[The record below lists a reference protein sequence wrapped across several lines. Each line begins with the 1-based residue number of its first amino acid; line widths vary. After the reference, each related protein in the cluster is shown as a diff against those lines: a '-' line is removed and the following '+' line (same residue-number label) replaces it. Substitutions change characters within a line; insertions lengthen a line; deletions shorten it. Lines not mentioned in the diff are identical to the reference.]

1 MSDDFFLRVN
11 YDVGDT
17 QSRHQNNQHGQMGDK
32 PIEKMIVALSDARAQ
47 PDAMVVEFEHA
58 VVAHGAMAAARG
70 SENAARL
77 AELEVVDEGRLD
89 FHHLVVGNLLA
100 FFWVDY

>member
-1 MSDDFFLRVN
+1 
-11 YDVGDT
+11 
-17 QSRHQNNQHGQMGDK
+17 
-32 PIEKMIVALSDARAQ
+32 
-47 PDAMVVEFEHA
+47 MVVEFEHA

-70 SENAARL
+70 SENAACL